1 MTGAGGRGVLGLI
14 FAGYVPLASQSLYP
28 IIVYSV
34 ANYRPYL
41 SHFWANMLFSR
52 SQLNHFLFLCID
64 PFFKWNEE
72 HFIFH
77 LQYQPC
83 YSLYTA
89 VFIVKPNSPV
99 QPGSESVKYTR
110 KQWHCNSS
118 NTLTELG
125 WNAPLEH
132 AGETQQLFRMSYMLH
147 PPGCLPSKWSMHT
160 NILIRLLTVNMK
172 NFLTPKNPKMCDP
185 IIVNSIVKMPP
196 YPAAHPH

>member
-52 SQLNHFLFLCID
+52 SQLKHFLFLCIN

-77 LQYQPC
+77 LQYKHSNTFANREELSYPKISENLQP
-83 YSLYTA
+83 
-89 VFIVKPNSPV
+89 
-99 QPGSESVKYTR
+99 
-110 KQWHCNSS
+110 HSS
-118 NTLTELG
+118 NSIE
-125 WNAPLEH
+125 NATPL
-132 AGETQQLFRMSYMLH
+132 
-147 PPGCLPSKWSMHT
+147 
-160 NILIRLLTVNMK
+160 
-172 NFLTPKNPKMCDP
+172 
-185 IIVNSIVKMPP
+185 
-196 YPAAHPH
+196 